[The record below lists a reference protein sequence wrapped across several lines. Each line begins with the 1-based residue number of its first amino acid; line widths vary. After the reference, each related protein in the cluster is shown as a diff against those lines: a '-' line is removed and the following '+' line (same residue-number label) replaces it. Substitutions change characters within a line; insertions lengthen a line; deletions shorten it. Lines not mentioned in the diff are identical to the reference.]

1 MEEGYSTNKQPM
13 FRGVT
18 YDYWKEQKIAHFKS
32 IHIDLWD
39 VVENGNYITYEDEL
53 NEFPRKGGDIQR
65 MFGCI
70 QTILNEL
77 RSLGRTYDNYDHID
91 KILRSL
97 SRKSRPQVMQS
108 YPSRALDRRL

>member
-18 YDYWKEQKIAHFKS
+18 YDYWKEQKITHFKS

-53 NEFPRKGGDIQR
+53 NEFPRSQWREEQKNI
-65 MFGCI
+65 FL
-70 QTILNEL
+70 LNYKARNIML
-77 RSLGRTYDNYDHID
+77 CA
-91 KILRSL
+91 L
-97 SRKSRPQVMQS
+97 SEKNKPKYIAS
-108 YPSRALDRRL
+108 